1 MSRFNK
7 HTIVVGSARSGTSW
21 LSENMAKVFRYRM
34 LFEPEHT
41 ERTPKGY
48 SVADQMITAANQ
60 QDYKKGLSYL
70 EQVFKNRVDSDWIAQ
85 NSNRKYK
92 MHLWPLI
99 PKHFIIKFV
108 RGNLMAPFLNQTY
121 DIPVVHILRNPLDVI
136 KSQQRVRFPWLYD
149 LSYFL
154 KQDDLRQLLADK
166 YQVDIEDYINK
177 SEVEIL
183 ALRWCIENVVV
194 IEDLKADQSDSYDIL
209 KHEDLRADVQVYKDL
224 CATLGIEILATID
237 KEYKKPSSKAHP
249 KSSVRG
255 QRDDREFLN
264 EEEKGL
270 ILKVLQQFNQ
280 KIYKI

>member
-1 MSRFNK
+1 MSHFNK

-41 ERTPKGY
+41 ERTQKGHLI
-48 SVADQMITAANQ
+48 ADQWITHANQ
-60 QDYKKGLSYL
+60 RDYNKGLSYL

-92 MHLWPLI
+92 MHLWPFI

-108 RGNLMAPFLNQTY
+108 RGNLMAAFLNQY
-121 DIPVVHILRNPLDVI
+121 YNIPVVHVLRHPLEVI
-136 KSQQRVRFPWLYD
+136 KSQQRVKFPWLYD
-149 LSYFL
+149 LSYFEKQEGL
-154 KQDDLRQLLADK
+154 KQLLADK
-166 YQVDIEDYINK
+166 YNIQIEAFKAK

-194 IEDLKADQSDSYDIL
+194 LDDLKAGQSETYHIL

-224 CATLGIEILATID
+224 CAILGIDVVQQID
-237 KEYKKPSSKAHP
+237 NEYKKPSTKAHP
-249 KSSVRG
+249 KSTVRG
-255 QRDDREFLN
+255 QKDDREFLN
-264 EEEKGL
+264 DEEKGL
-270 ILKVLQQFNQ
+270 ILNILQQFNQ
-280 KIYKI
+280 NIYEL

>member
-1 MSRFNK
+1 MNRFNK

-41 ERTPKGY
+41 ERTKKGHLV
-48 SVADQMITAANQ
+48 SDQMITADNH

-92 MHLWPLI
+92 MHLWPII

-108 RGNLMAPFLNQTY
+108 RGNLMAPFLNQY
-121 DIPVVHILRNPLDVI
+121 YGIPVVHVIRNPFEVI
-136 KSQQRVRFPWLYD
+136 KSQQRVKFPWLYD
-149 LSYFL
+149 LSYFQ
-154 KQDDLRQLLADK
+154 KQDDLKQLLAQK
-166 YQVDIEDYINK
+166 YEVQIDDFIGR
-177 SEVEIL
+177 SEVEVL

-194 IEDLKADQSDSYDIL
+194 LKDLKAGQSDQYHVV
-209 KHEDLRADVQVYKDL
+209 KHEALRNDVEFYKTL
-224 CATLGIEILATID
+224 CQTLGIEVLGHID
-237 KEYKKPSSKAHP
+237 NEYKKPSTKAHP

-255 QRDDREFLN
+255 QKDDREFLN

-280 KIYKI
+280 KIYEL

>member
-1 MSRFNK
+1 MSHFNK
-7 HTIVVGSARSGTSW
+7 HSIVVGSARSGTSW

-41 ERTPKGY
+41 ERTSKGHL
-48 SVADQMITAANQ
+48 VADQLITSVNQ
-60 QDYKKGLSYL
+60 QEYKKGLSYL

-121 DIPVVHILRNPLDVI
+121 DIPVVHIIRHPLEVI

-154 KQDDLRQLLADK
+154 KQDDLKQLLADK

-194 IEDLKADQSDSYDIL
+194 IEDLKAGQSNSYYIL
-209 KHEDLRADVQVYKDL
+209 KQEDLRADVQVYIDL
-224 CATLGIEILATID
+224 CDSLGIEVLEGINN
-237 KEYKKPSSKAHP
+237 EYKKPSSKAHP
-249 KSSVRG
+249 KSDVRG
-255 QRDDREFLN
+255 VSDQREFLS
-264 EEEKGL
+264 EEEKTL
-270 ILKVLQQFNQ
+270 ILGVLEKFGQ
-280 KIYKI
+280 KIYEL